1 MLRAERE
8 LAEGTHAM
16 ADWIDTARMVVFP
29 QHCDHLGH
37 MNVRWYAHVFDDG
50 SFQVWPLIGITNA
63 LMRELGVFTVV
74 ARTATDF
81 LREARAGDMLKVETG
96 FVKCGAK
103 SATHRQRLVNIET
116 GAVHARQEVVEV
128 CFDLETRASTE
139 MPARFRELIE
149 AAMVAEA

>member
-1 MLRAERE
+1 
-8 LAEGTHAM
+8 M

-50 SFQVWPLIGITNA
+50 SFQIWPLIGITNA
-63 LMRELGVFTVV
+63 LMQEAGVVTVV

-81 LREARAGDMLKVETG
+81 VHEVRAGDMLRVETG
-96 FVKCGAK
+96 FVRVGTK

-116 GAVHARQEVVEV
+116 GAIHARQEVTEV
-128 CFDLETRASTE
+128 CFDLSARRSTE
-139 MPARFRELIE
+139 MPARFRELI
-149 AAMVAEA
+149 AAAIVEGA